1 MKRQLNKERIPCI
14 RIKSSKADKM
24 IARLEWMLKAWT
36 DLSSN
41 VYKTKGPDK
50 NPDPLFIILR

>member
-1 MKRQLNKERIPCI
+1 MKRQLNKERISCM
-14 RIKSSKADKM
+14 RIKRSKADEM

-41 VYKTKGPDK
+41 VHKTKGLDK